1 MMCRE
6 HLLSDLNS
14 GSNTVQ
20 VPPGTDQI
28 SPPPTGPGQLPFFS
42 STPHCF
48 TGSENKKLEKISTTM
63 CWTQKIVFVACL
75 LFLTQC
81 GAFVAP
87 QTAQRAETYLGVAS
101 SSPKNM
107 IASTLQKLPFEE
119 IKSLLSS
126 TRWDLNERKKT
137 LEKNEEDMLVKVNRA
152 YRELE
157 TLKATTTEISTKD
170 FEIRMRA
177 KEEEVRGLQ
186 NLRHYYRSHFK
197 TIQKEKQEYIEE
209 LEEYISVLES
219 DRRRNSFRNLGIW
232 EL

>member
-1 MMCRE
+1 M
-6 HLLSDLNS
+6 
-14 GSNTVQ
+14 
-20 VPPGTDQI
+20 
-28 SPPPTGPGQLPFFS
+28 
-42 STPHCF
+42 
-48 TGSENKKLEKISTTM
+48 M
-63 CWTQKIVFVACL
+63 CWTRKIVFVACF

-87 QTAQRAETYLGVAS
+87 QTAQRAETSLGVAS
-101 SSPKNM
+101 TSPQNM
-107 IASTLQKLPFEE
+107 IASALQKLPFEE

-157 TLKATTTEISTKD
+157 TLMVATTEISTKD

-186 NLRHYYRSHFK
+186 NLRNYYRSHFEA
-197 TIQKEKQEYIEE
+197 IQKEKQEYIEE
-209 LEEYISVLES
+209 LEEYISVLGS
-219 DRRRNSFRNLGIW
+219 DRRNSFRKLGTW
-232 EL
+232 DL